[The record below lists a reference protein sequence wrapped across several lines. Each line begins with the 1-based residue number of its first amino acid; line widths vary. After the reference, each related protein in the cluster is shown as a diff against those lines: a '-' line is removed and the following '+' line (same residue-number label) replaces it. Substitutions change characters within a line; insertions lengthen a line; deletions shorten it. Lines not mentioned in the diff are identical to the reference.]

1 MKVLIVYFS
10 QTGNTEKIASAIHDE
25 VSLSETADLKHLDNV
40 DPGSLSDYEHVFIGS
55 PIHAGTIAKEAQ
67 DFLEKFPRFPGLRLA
82 GFITH
87 AATAYPKQALEQMT
101 QPFVDICRDKEMEY
115 LGCFN
120 CQGYL
125 ADFMHEA
132 VQKMQNASDEE
143 WREKVKR
150 MTGHPNAKDEADAKA
165 FARKSL
171 KEAPGPT

>member
-1 MKVLIVYFS
+1 MKVLIIYFS
-10 QTGNTEKIASAIHDE
+10 QTKNTEKIASAIYEE
-25 VSLSETADLKHLDNV
+25 VSLTNEVALCKLDEV
-40 DPGSLSDYEHVFIGS
+40 DPDSIKTYDQVFLGS
-55 PIHAGTIAKEAQ
+55 PIHAGTIAKETQ
-67 DFLEKFPRFPGLRLA
+67 VFLEKLPLLPAMRLA

-87 AATAYPKQALEQMT
+87 AATAYPSQALEQMT

-132 VQKMQNASDEE
+132 VQKMQDASDAE
-143 WREKVKR
+143 WQEKVIR
-150 MTGHPNAKDEADAKA
+150 MTGHPNATDEADAKA

-171 KEAPGPT
+171 KR

>member
-1 MKVLIVYFS
+1 MKAMIIYLS
-10 QTGNTEKIASAIHDE
+10 QTGNTEKIASAIYEE
-25 VSLSETADLKHLDNV
+25 VSLSNEAILCKLGEVDADSIDTF
-40 DPGSLSDYEHVFIGS
+40 DQVFIGS
-55 PIHAGTIAKEAQ
+55 PIHAGTIAKEIQ
-67 DFLEKFPRFPGLRLA
+67 DFLKKLPRLPGMRLA

-87 AATAYPKQALEQMT
+87 AATAYPKQTLEQMS
-101 QPFVDICRDKEMEY
+101 QPFVDICRDKDMEY

-132 VQKMQNASDEE
+132 VQKMQNANDEE

-150 MTGHPNAKDEADAKA
+150 MTGHPNANDEADVKA

-171 KEAPGPT
+171 KS